1 MRPLRLAATAG
12 LVTAALLALTPMLA
26 GAQVVPGAA
35 DGSRIRPEE
44 RLLATPPRTSIP
56 IINPDAGGPPV
67 TAPEGAEDV
76 RLTLNR
82 VSLTGNHSVSEAEL
96 KPLYAQYL
104 GKEVTLKRV
113 YQIAAR
119 ITRHYREAGYLLSY
133 AYVPDQEV
141 TDGSVTIAIAE
152 GYIGDV
158 KIEGEDR
165 NARIT
170 SKYVERLKAERPITD
185 KTLESVLLR
194 LNDLPG
200 TNYRAVLLRDPGA
213 LPGQATLSL
222 VPSAEKAR
230 ASVGFDNFG
239 SRFLGPNELSATYS
253 DSLFPLQQTTFVA
266 LTSVPTDEL
275 NYGSIGHSIVV
286 APDVTLDGSASLTKS
301 YPGYTLEPLDIDST
315 ARTFGVGI
323 NYQAIRQRNENLLL
337 KAKVEFTDVDSDLFG
352 NTALT
357 RDKIRVARVIAS
369 FDNSDVWGGSNLI
382 NLTISQGL
390 DAFGASQPGDPNPS
404 RGEATPDFT
413 KAELSIS
420 RLQSLTDNW
429 SLLAQASGQ
438 WASGPLH
445 ASEEFGVGGQNYG
458 RAYDTSEI
466 VGDEGASGMIE
477 VRYTGWR
484 TLQPINFEPFV
495 FYDIGIVTN
504 QDVAGQIE
512 HESLSSA
519 GAGMRF
525 ATTSGQS
532 GMVGLAYPLTREV
545 STPIWGQGSTAPRIM
560 AQLSHSF

>member
-1 MRPLRLAATAG
+1 M
-12 LVTAALLALTPMLA
+12 TAALLALAPLLA
-26 GAQVVPGAA
+26 SAQVLPGAA
-35 DGSRIRPEE
+35 EGSRVRPED
-44 RLLATPPRTSIP
+44 RLLAPSPRPYVP

-67 TAPEGAEDV
+67 TAPEGAEQV
-76 RLTLNR
+76 RLTLDR
-82 VSLTGNHSVSEAEL
+82 VNLTGNSRFTEAEL
-96 KPLYAQYL
+96 KPLYAEYL
-104 GKEVTLKRV
+104 GTEVTLKRV

-119 ITRHYREAGYLLSY
+119 ITRHYRDAGFLLSY

-141 TDGSVTIAIAE
+141 ADGAVTIAIAE
-152 GYIGDV
+152 GYIGAV
-158 KIEGEDR
+158 QIEGEDR

-170 SKYVERLKAERPITD
+170 KHYIERLKAERPITD
-185 KTLESVLLR
+185 RTLESVLLR

-230 ASVGFDNFG
+230 ASIGFDNFG
-239 SRFLGPNELSATYS
+239 SRYLGPNEVSATYS
-253 DSLFPLQQTTFVA
+253 DSLFPLQQTTLVA

-286 APDVTLDGSASLTKS
+286 APDVTLEGNASLTKS
-301 YPGYTLEPLDIDST
+301 NPGYTLEPLDIDST
-315 ARTFGVGI
+315 ARTFSVGL
-323 NYQAIRQRNENLLL
+323 NYQAIRQRNENLLV
-337 KAKVEFTDVDSDLFG
+337 KAKVEFTDVDSDLLG

-357 RDKIRVARVIAS
+357 RDKIRVARMTAS
-369 FDNSDVWGGSNLI
+369 YDNSDVWGGSNII
-382 NLTISQGL
+382 NFTVSQGL
-390 DAFGASQPGDPNPS
+390 DAFGARQPGDPNPS
-404 RGEATPDFT
+404 RAEATPDFT

-420 RLQSLTDNW
+420 RLQSLSDSW
-429 SLLAQASGQ
+429 AVLAQAAGQ
-438 WASGPLH
+438 WASGPLY

-466 VGDEGASGMIE
+466 VGDEGAAGMIE
-477 VRYTGWR
+477 LRYTGWR
-484 TLQPINFEPFV
+484 TLQPINFEPFA

-504 QDVAGQIE
+504 QDQFGQAE

-519 GAGMRF
+519 GAGVRF

-532 GMVGLAYPLTREV
+532 GMVGLALPLTRDV
-545 STPIWGQGSTAPRIM
+545 SAPIWGQGSTAPRIM